1 MNTELRN
8 VNSNAGYRSIG
19 WLALRSLWAPILWLA
34 VMALGDGSN
43 LRIIGGADR
52 IAVKTPGAPLRLSR
66 DGVRPWTG
74 TQWYAMDSN
83 ALDANPFHAAVHS
96 NG

>member
-52 IAVKTPGAPLRLSR
+52 IAVKTPGAPLRFARESAAR
-66 DGVRPWTG
+66 RTGIQWRGV
-74 TQWYAMDSN
+74 DSN

>member
-19 WLALRSLWAPILWLA
+19 WLALRSLWAPIL
-34 VMALGDGSN
+34 
-43 LRIIGGADR
+43 